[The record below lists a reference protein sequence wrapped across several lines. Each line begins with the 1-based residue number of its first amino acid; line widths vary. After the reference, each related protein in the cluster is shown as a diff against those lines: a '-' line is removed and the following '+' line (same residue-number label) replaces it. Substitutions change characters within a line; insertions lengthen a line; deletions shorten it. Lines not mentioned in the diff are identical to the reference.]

1 MTHIRLVF
9 LLKITTQLKA
19 ELSNIW
25 PLRGGGTIGNL
36 TVLLWTWYGAL
47 TFLHAVVTILLKWK
61 DRLEF
66 CDGLQFSGTRNAW
79 RWRSAGACHEG
90 KSGFFRLEKHM
101 LTSAVM
107 YSHCC
112 ISLRVWT
119 SDFLK
124 ITKSSGINYYF
135 LGKGEWKIR
144 NGKIVVKEDE
154 NIHSTKRK
162 EMKVNRIKSQF

>member
-1 MTHIRLVF
+1 
-9 LLKITTQLKA
+9 
-19 ELSNIW
+19 
-25 PLRGGGTIGNL
+25 
-36 TVLLWTWYGAL
+36 
-47 TFLHAVVTILLKWK
+47 
-61 DRLEF
+61 
-66 CDGLQFSGTRNAW
+66 
-79 RWRSAGACHEG
+79 
-90 KSGFFRLEKHM
+90 M

-119 SDFLK
+119 SDSLK